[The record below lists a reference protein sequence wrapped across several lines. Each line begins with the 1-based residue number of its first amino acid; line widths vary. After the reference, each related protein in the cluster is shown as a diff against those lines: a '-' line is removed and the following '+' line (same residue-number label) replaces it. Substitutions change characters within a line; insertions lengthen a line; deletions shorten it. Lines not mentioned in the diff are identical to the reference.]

1 MIQLSILFLIFA
13 SDVVSPHKNESITNN
28 HRTMRKLLLL
38 ILTLFIANLAVMA
51 DRVSEAEALQ
61 KAQQFMQSKQFMQ
74 KNLRRAPSAGAVD
87 NSYYVFNVEDC
98 QGFVIVAADD
108 CMPDILGYSDKGH
121 FDLSKA
127 PDNVKWL
134 MDYYAKI
141 AKSLKDNPTT
151 TTSRRAPIDRPEVQ
165 PLIKTTWDQGNPY
178 NMHCPEIN
186 GYIAPTGCVA
196 TAMAQVINYFQ
207 WPIKEVRAMGS
218 YTTNSYNAAIPELP
232 ARKIGWYNMTDDE
245 IAWLMRYCGQSVTMD
260 YMPNESGARA
270 IDIAGALISVFNY
283 SKTTTFVTR
292 GSYSD
297 TEWEEL
303 IYNELNVGRPVIY
316 NGDSGDGQSGHSF
329 ILHGY
334 KDGLFCVNWGW
345 SGQCDGYFALTN
357 LSPNEVQHYT
367 ENQNAIISIQPAS
380 NNDDEAIDA
389 AKEWTIHL
397 DKPGTLASLIPMDEW
412 YGGVNK
418 LTISGELNGDDIY
431 VIRQMAGS
439 AMQTLDM
446 SDARIVAGG
455 RPYLDSYTTEN
466 DVVGQNMF
474 FQCRAL
480 QTLIL
485 PPSIKSYRTGAFT
498 ETDLRSFFVPKNVTS
513 IGPGIFSGCR
523 NLGTIEVEEGNPN
536 YYSPSGS
543 NAIIECT
550 TKKLIAGCSGTVIPE
565 GVTTIASYALA
576 TNILAV
582 TLPESLTTIE
592 DHAFEGAGLKY
603 LYIPKNIKSIGDG
616 AFSSAGL
623 QGISVESGN
632 TVYDSR
638 NNCNCLIETA
648 TNTVLLGSAGSVIPE
663 GIETIGDLA
672 FRSSRI
678 GTITLPQSL
687 KEIGMRAF
695 EDTWLRHMEIPSNVT
710 SIGSWA
716 FGSSH
721 FKVCKVKCQTPPS
734 IDEST
739 FYNMASDVKLI
750 VPNGTKSQ
758 YKSAQGWKNFS
769 EILEKSEIQSSRS
782 INVAVAGSLSSL
794 LTEEEKDNTEEL
806 TLTGQLN
813 ANDLDFIR
821 KEMCGN
827 EQASNRGILRVL
839 DMTNA
844 RIENDAIGHEGMA
857 WALTL
862 EEVKLPNTLKS
873 IGWMAFYESG
883 IKGLFIP
890 KSVTELGPD
899 IFYQC
904 GNLASLVV
912 EEGNPVFDSRENCNA
927 IIETATNILRIGC
940 RSTVVPSSVVGLGNS
955 SFSGVNGLTSLD
967 LPDGVRS
974 IGNGAFWADEGLTS
988 VKLSKSVVELGTGPF
1003 VGCSNVSSFVIDP
1016 ENPVYDSRNNCNAI
1030 IETATNTLI
1039 QGFGTTKIP
1048 ENVVKLS
1055 PQAFQYQNMSYLEIP
1070 ASVKEIGN
1078 SCFLY
1083 CNSLTTV
1090 VSHVKKPFPVSSSVF
1105 SGSNMATAVLHVP
1118 FGTKNAYAS
1127 TAGWGSFPKIV
1138 EMDPTDEEIGQ
1149 HAASVAEVDFGT
1161 QYVGLNNQ
1169 AEVPIYLVGG
1179 SIDPITNIDY
1189 TITTGSNVYQGHTDI
1204 EPLSYMMTAQVLIP
1218 FPADATVGEQEKTL
1232 TITKVNGLDNE
1243 AEEKTASGTLVTV
1256 KRKPKFVPLVEE
1268 ATGTWCGWCPRGAVG
1283 LKMLNKTFRDD
1294 VVTVAVH
1301 SNDPMELP
1309 EYWLNSSSFPSCQI
1323 NRGEFVDPYY
1333 GSSDMPFGIK
1343 LDVEAAMRQ
1352 YTIGEIAV
1360 NAEWT
1365 DASQTAIK
1373 VSTTTTF
1380 VEDVASSPYQI
1391 GYLLLEDKQTGTS
1404 SGWNQKNYFS
1414 GSTINDSNLNSLVE
1428 SPSMMQNVKYDHVPV
1443 ATWKHETGVEGSLPA
1458 TITSEAP
1465 MNYTYTLDISGNTRI
1480 QNKARLVVVA
1490 LLLNKDT
1497 KELVNCAKFKFTPDP
1512 EPSIVTVKSC
1522 RRTYGNANPV
1532 FEYTVEG
1539 GALEGTPEIIC
1550 EATATSPVGDYPIV
1564 IKQGSVVNEEVTY
1577 IDGTLTITKAPLTIS
1592 VGNYTK
1598 RQYEPMP
1605 KFTLSYEGF
1614 KNNEAAAVLTTQPD
1628 VTCEATDDS
1637 APGKYPIV
1645 ISGAAAQNY
1654 DISYVNGTLTV
1665 TEPAIYTLTYMVD
1678 GEVYKTFSLKQ
1689 NAPITP
1695 EPAPEKEGYTFS
1707 GWSNIPETMP
1717 AHDVTVTGSF
1727 SINSYKLTYTVDGEV
1742 YKTYEIEYG
1751 ATITPEAE
1759 PTKEGYTFSG
1769 WSEIPETMPA
1779 HDVIVTGS
1787 FSKGQ
1792 YKLIYMVDG
1801 QTYKTISYDY
1811 GDAITPEPAPTKEG
1825 YTFSGW
1831 SEIPETMP
1839 AHDVTVTGTFS
1850 INSYKL
1856 TYVVD
1861 GVEYKSYD
1869 IEYGATITP
1878 EVEPTKEG
1886 YTFSGWSEIPTTMPA
1901 HDVTVTGTFTL
1912 DTGIEQI
1919 MSNVNGDVMIFTIDG
1934 KRVDN
1939 LKKGMNIIRMSDGT
1953 TRRVVVK

>member
-1 MIQLSILFLIFA
+1 
-13 SDVVSPHKNESITNN
+13 
-28 HRTMRKLLLL
+28 
-38 ILTLFIANLAVMA
+38 MA
-51 DRVSEAEALQ
+51 CAFVGMTAQAEKVSEQEALL
-61 KAQQFMQSKQFMQ
+61 KAQQFMQDRQFKHSGM
-74 KNLRRAPSAGAVD
+74 RRAPQKDAATPG
-87 NSYYVFNVEDC
+87 YYVFNAEDNG
-98 QGFVIVAADD
+98 GFVIVAGDD
-108 CMPDILGYSDKGH
+108 RMRSILGYAEKGR
-121 FDLSKA
+121 FDQEVL
-127 PDNVKWL
+127 PDNIKWL
-134 MDYYAKI
+134 MDYYAQV
-141 AKSLKDNPTT
+141 AGSLPAQQKN
-151 TTSRRAPIDRPEVQ
+151 SSLAASVSRPELQ
-165 PLIKTTWDQGNPY
+165 PLITTTWDQWAPY
-178 NMHCPEIN
+178 NAHCPEIN
-186 GYIAPTGCVA
+186 GQLPPTGCVA

-207 WPIKEVRAMGS
+207 WPINEVRSMAS
-218 YTTNSYNAAIPELP
+218 YTTNTYNAAVPELP
-232 ARKIGWYNMTDDE
+232 ARKIGWYSMTDDE

-292 GSYSD
+292 RSYSD

-389 AKEWTIHL
+389 VKEWTIHL
-397 DKPGTLASLIPMDEW
+397 DKPGTLASLIPVDEW

-431 VIRQMAGS
+431 VIREMAGS

-446 SDARIVAGG
+446 SGARIVAGG
-455 RPYLDSYTTEN
+455 RPYLYSYTTEN

-485 PPSIKSYRTGAFT
+485 PSSIKSYGTGAFT

-513 IGPGIFSGCR
+513 IGSGIFSGCR
-523 NLGTIEVEEGNPN
+523 TLGTIEVEEGNPN

-543 NAIIECT
+543 NAIIERT

-565 GVTTIASYALA
+565 GVTTIASYALS
-576 TNILAV
+576 TRILAV

-592 DHAFEGAGLKY
+592 DHAFEGASLKY
-603 LYIPKNIKSIGDG
+603 LFIPKNVKSIGYS
-616 AFSSAGL
+616 AFNSAEL
-623 QGISVESGN
+623 QGISVDGGN

-663 GIETIGDLA
+663 GIETIGDQA
-672 FRSSRI
+672 FRASRI
-678 GTITLPQSL
+678 GIITLPQSL
-687 KEIGMRAF
+687 KKIGMMAF
-695 EDTWLRHMEIPSNVT
+695 EFTWLRHLEIPSNVT
-710 SIGSWA
+710 FIGNSA
-716 FGSSH
+716 FTQSH
-721 FKVCKVKCQTPPS
+721 FKVCRVKCQTPPS
-734 IDEST
+734 MDENA
-739 FYNMASDVKLI
+739 FYAMESDAKLV
-750 VPNGTKSQ
+750 VPNGTKAK
-758 YKSAQGWKNFS
+758 YKSAKGWKDFP
-769 EILEKSEIQSSRS
+769 EILEESEFQSSREL
-782 INVAVAGSLSSL
+782 NVAVAGSLSSL
-794 LTEEEKDNTEEL
+794 IPENERGSIEEL
-806 TLTGQLN
+806 KLTGQLN
-813 ANDLDFIR
+813 NDDLIFIR
-821 KEMCGN
+821 EELCGAD
-827 EQASNRGILRVL
+827 QSNIRGNLRVL

-844 RIENDAIGHEGMA
+844 RIENDVLGFE
-857 WALTL
+857 ALKWTITL

-873 IGWMAFYESG
+873 IGWMAFFESG

-890 KSVTELGPD
+890 KSVTDLGPD

-904 GNLASLVV
+904 DNLSYLIV

-927 IIETATNILRIGC
+927 IIETATNLLRIGC
-940 RSTVVPSSVVGLGNS
+940 RSTVVPSSVVGLGAS

-967 LPDGVRS
+967 LPDGVKS

-1048 ENVVKLS
+1048 EDVVKIAPS
-1055 PQAFQYQNMSYLEIP
+1055 AFQYQALSYLEIP
-1070 ASVKEIGN
+1070 ASVKEIGAA
-1078 SCFLY
+1078 CFLY

-1090 VSHVKKPFPVSSSVF
+1090 VSHVKKPFPVNSSVF
-1105 SGSNMATAVLHVP
+1105 SGSNMATAVLYVP
-1118 FGTKNAYAS
+1118 FGTKNAYAA

-1149 HAASVAEVDFGT
+1149 HSASVAEVDFGT

-1218 FPADATVGEQEKTL
+1218 FPADATVGEQAKTL

-1301 SNDPMELP
+1301 SNDPMELSG
-1309 EYWLNSSSFPSCQI
+1309 YWLNSSSFPSCQI
-1323 NRGEFVDPYY
+1323 NRGAFVDPYY

-1373 VSTTTTF
+1373 VNTTTTF
-1380 VEDVASSPYQI
+1380 VENVSSSPYQI
-1391 GYLLLEDKQTGTS
+1391 GYLLLENKQTGTTS
-1404 SGWNQKNYFS
+1404 EWNQKNYFA
-1414 GSTINDSNLNSLVE
+1414 GSAINDANLKPLTEKTAVIEN
-1428 SPSMMQNVKYDHVPV
+1428 MKYDYVPV
-1443 ATWKHETGVEGSLPA
+1443 ATWQRETGIEGSLPS
-1458 TITSEAP
+1458 TITSEVP
-1465 MNYTYTLDISGNTRI
+1465 MNNTYTLDISGNTRI
-1480 QNKARLVVVA
+1480 QNKANLVVVA
-1490 LLLNKDT
+1490 LLLNKNT
-1497 KELVNCAKFKFTPDP
+1497 KELINCAKFQFTPDP
-1512 EPSIVTVKSC
+1512 DPSIVTVKSC
-1522 RRTYGNANPV
+1522 SRVYGDANPV

-1539 GALEGTPEIIC
+1539 GALDGTPEIIC
-1550 EATATSPVGDYPIV
+1550 EATATSPVGEYPIV
-1564 IKQGSVVNEEVTY
+1564 IKQGSVTNEEVTY
-1577 IDGTLTITKAPLTIS
+1577 IDGILTITKAPLTIS
-1592 VGNYTK
+1592 AGNYTK
-1598 RQYEPMP
+1598 KQGEAMP
-1605 KFTLSYEGF
+1605 KFEATYEGF
-1614 KNNEAAAVLTTQPD
+1614 KNGETVAVLIKKPVFSCEATAASAPGEYPVTVSGAEAQNYNINYVAGVLVVTEADPVTVTAKSYTRKYGDANPVFEYTTEGAELKGEP
-1628 VTCEATDDS
+1628 VITCEATVTSPVGEYPIIISKGTVENYNDHYVNGVLTIEAAPLTISAGRYTKREGEALPEFTLTYEGFKNGETAEVLTKQPVVSCEATADS
-1637 APGKYPIV
+1637 APGEYPVIV
-1645 ISGAAAQNY
+1645 SGAEAENY
-1654 DISYVNGTLTV
+1654 AISYVAGVLVV
-1665 TEPAIYTLTYMVD
+1665 TELPYYTLTYLVD
-1678 GEVYKTFSLKQ
+1678 GAPYKTLS
-1689 NAPITP
+1689 I
-1695 EPAPEKEGYTFS
+1695 KEG
-1707 GWSNIPETMP
+1707 
-1717 AHDVTVTGSF
+1717 A
-1727 SINSYKLTYTVDGEV
+1727 
-1742 YKTYEIEYG
+1742 
-1751 ATITPEAE
+1751 AITPEAG

-1769 WSEIPETMPA
+1769 WSEIPE
-1779 HDVIVTGS
+1779 V
-1787 FSKGQ
+1787 
-1792 YKLIYMVDG
+1792 
-1801 QTYKTISYDY
+1801 
-1811 GDAITPEPAPTKEG
+1811 
-1825 YTFSGW
+1825 
-1831 SEIPETMP
+1831 MP

-1856 TYVVD
+1856 TYMIDDKV
-1861 GVEYKSYD
+1861 YKEVMY
-1869 IEYGATITP
+1869 EYGATITP
-1878 EVEPTKEG
+1878 EPQPEG
-1886 YTFSGWSEIPTTMPA
+1886 DYACFEWIGVPETMPA
-1901 HDVTVTGTFTL
+1901 NDVVVYASYE
-1912 DTGIEQI
+1912 TGIIDLLTLQGI
-1919 MSNVNGDVMIFTIDG
+1919 KAIYAPNG
-1934 KRVDN
+1934 
-1939 LKKGMNIIRMSDGT
+1939 KKLDKPQKGLNIIIMNDGT
-1953 TRRVVVK
+1953 VRRIVIK